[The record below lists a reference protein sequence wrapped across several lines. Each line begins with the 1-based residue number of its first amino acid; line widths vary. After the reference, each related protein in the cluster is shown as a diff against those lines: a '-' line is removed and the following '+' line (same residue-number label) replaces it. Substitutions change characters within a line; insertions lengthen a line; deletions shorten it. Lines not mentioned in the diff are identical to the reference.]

1 MLVIVSAVF
10 KQKQRLF
17 LNSYLTSSQKR
28 PKGASFWPFSVVFLS
43 FSVNFAIKAERSLR
57 RDARSVRKAARVV
70 MKLCKAE
77 RGLPRRRE
85 AQGFFFLF
93 PPAVPDRHTL
103 SFSQVA
109 SVERGKAEAR
119 GEADLRALVVR
130 GCNIEFRAQLTQ
142 EQAAQRILLRS
153 RPDVLANARLIAQLK
168 WKKSGANCS
177 SIDLRSSPRSSVSPV
192 KIMR

>member
-17 LNSYLTSSQKR
+17 LNSYLISSQKR
-28 PKGASFWPFSVVFLS
+28 PKGASFRPFSVVFLS

-57 RDARSVRKAARVV
+57 RDSRGVRKAARVV

-77 RGLPRRRE
+77 RGLPRRRK

-93 PPAVPDRHTL
+93 PHKSHPSSA
-103 SFSQVA
+103 
-109 SVERGKAEAR
+109 AR
-119 GEADLRALVVR
+119 PKRA
-130 GCNIEFRAQLTQ
+130 
-142 EQAAQRILLRS
+142 
-153 RPDVLANARLIAQLK
+153 ARLIFARSSSEDATSNFVRSSRRNRPRSESSCARAQTSSPMRVSSRSSK

>member
-17 LNSYLTSSQKR
+17 LNSYLISSQKR
-28 PKGASFWPFSVVFLS
+28 PKGASFRPFSVVFLS

-93 PPAVPDRHTL
+93 PPAVPDRHDG
-103 SFSQVA
+103 SSSQVA
-109 SVERGKAEAR
+109 PVERGKAEAR

-153 RPDVLANARLIAQLK
+153 RPDVLANARLIAQLQVEEVGRK
-168 WKKSGANCS
+168 LLFDRLEICLLYTSP
-177 SIDLRSSPRSSVSPV
+177 SPRDS
-192 KIMR
+192 

>member
-17 LNSYLTSSQKR
+17 LNSYLISSQKR
-28 PKGASFWPFSVVFLS
+28 PKGASFRSFSVVFLS

-57 RDARSVRKAARVV
+57 RDARGVRKAARVV
-70 MKLCKAE
+70 MSSAKQNADF
-77 RGLPRRRE
+77 PAAARRRDFSS
-85 AQGFFFLF
+85 FFRRLYQIDI
-93 PPAVPDRHTL
+93 VLLLTNHTRR
-103 SFSQVA
+103 A
-109 SVERGKAEAR
+109 SKAEAR

-142 EQAAQRILLRS
+142 EQAASESSCARAQTSSPMRVSSRS
-153 RPDVLANARLIAQLK
+153 SK